1 MNKMK
6 FLVLGAAAFV
16 IGMSVQQ
23 FAMSDVPSK
32 VAIVDVQQVVA
43 SSVQVKN
50 LKKEQQ
56 AKASEIIKYIE
67 KARKDVA
74 SVSDEKKKKALEDK
88 YNKELIAKRDKLEKD
103 YAAKL
108 SAIDKSISATIA
120 TEAKNNNYDLVLA
133 KGVVLYGGEDITANI
148 IKAVK

>member
-6 FLVLGAAAFV
+6 FLVLGVAAFV

-43 SSVQVKN
+43 SSAQVKN

-56 AKASEIIKYIE
+56 TKASEIIKYIE

-133 KGVVLYGGEDITANI
+133 KGVVLYGGDDITANI
-148 IKAVK
+148 IKVIK

>member
-1 MNKMK
+1 MKKFK
-6 FLVLGAAAFV
+6 FLALGVAAFV
-16 IGMSVQQ
+16 IGMSVQHY
-23 FAMSDVPSK
+23 AMSDVPSK
-32 VAIVDVQQVVA
+32 IAVVDVQQVVA
-43 SSVQVKN
+43 SSTQVKN
-50 LKKEQQ
+50 LKQEQQ

-74 SVSDEKKKKALEDK
+74 AVSDEKKKKALEDK

-103 YAAKL
+103 YTTKL

-120 TEAKNNNYDLVLA
+120 AEAKNNNYDVVLA
-133 KGVVLYGGEDITANI
+133 KGVVLYGGDDITANI